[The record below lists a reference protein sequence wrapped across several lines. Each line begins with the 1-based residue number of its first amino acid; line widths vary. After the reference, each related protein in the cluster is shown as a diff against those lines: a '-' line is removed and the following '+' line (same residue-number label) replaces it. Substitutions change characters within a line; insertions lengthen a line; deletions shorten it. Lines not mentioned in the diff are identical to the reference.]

1 MGPPPANFIL
11 HRTVWSLAAATVPE
25 TLMPLPAPQA
35 PSDSLPPLIELDRA
49 SVVRGQVRVLDEL
62 TLRIDQGQ
70 HTAILGPN
78 GCGKSTLIKLI
89 TRELYPLARAG
100 DTPVRVM
107 GQARWQVDRLR
118 SQLGIVTG
126 DFGATLAGL
135 ENLTAEDAVLGGLFA
150 SFALPPFREISDDQR
165 DRAAEALER
174 AGALPLRRRYYAELS
189 AGEQR
194 RVLIARALVNRPQA
208 LLLDEPST
216 ALDLVA
222 RGHLLEGLR
231 GLAREGVTLVLVTH
245 HVEEIVPEIGR
256 VVLMQGG
263 RILGDGAPAGM
274 LTGERLSQAFGG
286 PVRVWQDPQAD
297 GVRYLAVAG

>member
-1 MGPPPANFIL
+1 M
-11 HRTVWSLAAATVPE
+11 TVP
-25 TLMPLPAPQA
+25 TLPAA
-35 PSDSLPPLIELDRA
+35 ERPPLIELDRA
-49 SVVRGQVRVLDEL
+49 SVVRGQVRVLDAL
-62 TLRIDQGQ
+62 SLRIGQGQ

-78 GCGKSTLIKLI
+78 GCGKSTLIKLV

-100 DTPVRVM
+100 EAPPVRVL

-118 SQLGIVTG
+118 SQLGIVSG

-135 ENLTAEDAVLGGLFA
+135 DGLSAEDAVLGGLFA
-150 SFALPPFREISDDQR
+150 SFVLPPFREITTAQR
-165 DRAAEALER
+165 EQAAEALR
-174 AGALPLRRRYYAELS
+174 RTAALGLRRRPYAELS

-222 RGHLLEGLR
+222 RGQLLDSLR
-231 GLAREGVTLVLVTH
+231 GLARDGVTLVLVTH
-245 HVEEIVPEIGR
+245 HVEEIIPEIGR

-263 RILGDGAPAGM
+263 RILGDGAPADM

-286 PVRVWQDPQAD
+286 PVQVWRD
-297 GVRYLAVAG
+297 GSGDRTRYLAAGG

>member
-1 MGPPPANFIL
+1 MSSPSPLAEPA
-11 HRTVWSLAAATVPE
+11 TP
-25 TLMPLPAPQA
+25 
-35 PSDSLPPLIELDRA
+35 PPLIELDRA

-62 TLRIDQGQ
+62 CLRIDQGQ

-100 DTPVRVM
+100 EAPVRVL

-135 ENLTAEDAVLGGLFA
+135 EGLTAEDAVLGGLFA
-150 SFALPPFREISDDQR
+150 SFALPPFREIDDSQR
-165 DRAAEALER
+165 ERAAEALER
-174 AGALPLRRRYYAELS
+174 AGALPLRHRYYAQLS

-216 ALDLVA
+216 ALDVVA
-222 RGHLLEGLR
+222 RGHLLERLR
-231 GLAREGVTLVLVTH
+231 ALARGGVTLVLVTH

-263 RILGDGAPAGM
+263 RVLGDGTPADM
-274 LTGERLSQAFGG
+274 LTGERLSQTFGG
-286 PVRVWQDPQAD
+286 PVRVWQEPMAD
-297 GVRYLAVAG
+297 GIRYLAAAG